1 MNNIVNIKIKTRYKD
16 ADMQGVIHNSVYL
29 VYYDEARLEFI
40 DKYITEYNEE
50 NERLMVHAISN
61 EYIKP
66 LYARDIIEVKIGL
79 VKQTSVRSQ
88 FKIEIY
94 SENGELVHTAIQD
107 MVWTDKNSNLINIQK
122 DMPKLYNTLK
132 NLEIKN
138 MEN

>member
-50 NERLMVHAISN
+50 NARLMVHTISN

-122 DMPKLYNTLK
+122 DMPKLYDTLK
-132 NLEIKN
+132 NLEVKKT
-138 MEN
+138 EN

>member
-40 DKYITEYNEE
+40 DKYIPEYNED
-50 NERLMVHAISN
+50 NARLMVHAISN

-66 LYARDIIEVKIGL
+66 LYAKEIIEVKVGL
-79 VKQTSVRSQ
+79 IKQTSVRSQ

>member
-40 DKYITEYNEE
+40 YKYIKEYNEE
-50 NERLMVHAISN
+50 KARLMVHAISN

-66 LYARDIIEVKIGL
+66 LYAREMIEVKIGL

-94 SENGELVHTAIQD
+94 SENGELVHTAMQD

-122 DMPKLYNTLK
+122 DIPKLYDTLK